1 MKFFQAI
8 TLILVT
14 LHLSCCIDADDEDIS
29 VMEFFAD
36 IANDVCHER
45 GDCFDKV
52 LEDLIFLISG
62 DPYDP
67 TDRDTGSTRM
77 TVLLEVIDDK
87 CEMSEECTDNLLAKM
102 RDRVMDES
110 EEYND
115 AINDEIYDE
124 IDDETSDVIDEE
136 IYELNQITTEN
147 TETRNEPEEI
157 LVIEIADND
166 EELVEYELSDTYT
179 LQMNQNDDDK
189 VKNESEEA
197 STIDKP
203 SVSLQGQM
211 KKPDDNVDDDG
222 AFKESIFERF
232 ELKEDLDETILNM
245 LVKNE
250 CQQNRAEC
258 VKWVAKQK
266 KLGLN
271 HVGKITRDKDGNPVV
286 EVPLSVIFE
295 GELNIADGSDDPE

>member
-1 MKFFQAI
+1 MKCFQAI

-14 LHLSCCIDADDEDIS
+14 LHLSYCIDADDDVDDEDIS
-29 VMEFFAD
+29 VMRFFAD
-36 IANDVCHER
+36 LANDVCHER

-115 AINDEIYDE
+115 E
-124 IDDETSDVIDEE
+124 IDDKINKSNRIKTDSIKAS
-136 IYELNQITTEN
+136 
-147 TETRNEPEEI
+147 NEPEKAARTAEPD
-157 LVIEIADND
+157 VASRTAVTD
-166 EELVEYELSDTYT
+166 EELLQNGLSENRS
-179 LQMNQNDDDK
+179 LQMNQNDDSK
-189 VKNESEEA
+189 IKNELKEA
-197 STIDKP
+197 PTVDKRR
-203 SVSLQGQM
+203 V
-211 KKPDDNVDDDG
+211 KKSDDNSDG
-222 AFKESIFERF
+222 DFKESIFERF
-232 ELKEDLDETILNM
+232 ELKENLDETILNM
-245 LVKNE
+245 MVKDE

-258 VKWVAKQK
+258 AKWVAKQK
-266 KLGLN
+266 KLGLD
-271 HVGKITRDKDGNPVV
+271 HVGKITHDKDGNPEV